1 MKIRSRLK
9 ELIRRFGYAVFTADA
24 GARVYDSDALMTV
37 HDHSFLEDPAFK
49 RAYARGVRAAA
60 GDDYG
65 WYWRVHIGLWAAAT
79 AVRLEGDFVECGVN
93 RGFMSSAIMESL
105 DWDRTGKT
113 FYLLDTFGG
122 LPSFE
127 SKEEFE
133 RNRRHIE
140 EGFYVTNIDE
150 VKANFAQW
158 SNIRLIQGAVPETLA
173 AIGLGP
179 LAFLHLD
186 MNAPQPEVAALETLW
201 DRLTKG
207 AIVLLDDYAYNGFE
221 EQKRAMESAAGR
233 MNISIAS
240 LPTGQGLIVKT

>member
-1 MKIRSRLK
+1 
-9 ELIRRFGYAVFTADA
+9 
-24 GARVYDSDALMTV
+24 
-37 HDHSFLEDPAFK
+37 
-49 RAYARGVRAAA
+49 
-60 GDDYG
+60 
-65 WYWRVHIGLWAAAT
+65 
-79 AVRLEGDFVECGVN
+79 
-93 RGFMSSAIMESL
+93 MSSAIMESL

-173 AIGLGP
+173 AIGLVRERLPDATALTTAYANRGSGP
-179 LAFLHLD
+179 
-186 MNAPQPEVAALETLW
+186 
-201 DRLTKG
+201 
-207 AIVLLDDYAYNGFE
+207 
-221 EQKRAMESAAGR
+221 
-233 MNISIAS
+233 NISQTIAVS
-240 LPTGQGLIVKT
+240 TEMATTAGTNTRETRAVSEQACVLSTEGEKSARAAAERVLYG